1 MIIMTTALEVKNI
14 NKKYK
19 NKVVL
24 NDINFSIQSGEIVA
38 LIGKN
43 GAGKSTLIN
52 IITKLIQQDSGQSKI
67 FEKEKFDR
75 NLIGVMMQE
84 NISLDRITVKEIIK
98 LTRTYYRN
106 PMSYQAILAL
116 SELQNYTN
124 HPMDKLSGGQKRKL
138 QFALT
143 LAGNPDLIFLDEPT
157 VGMDAESRTKFWERI
172 DELKKQGKTFLITS
186 HYLEELEKVA
196 NRFIFLHNQRII
208 FDGSLAEM
216 GKQLKKV
223 QVTFNSELIKDIFNK
238 LPAVL
243 RVSELNHHYTLI
255 TSDVNSLIT
264 QLVPYLSAIDNL
276 EIRQQ
281 NLDTLMDSLIR
292 NEE

>member
-1 MIIMTTALEVKNI
+1 MTTALEVKNI

-43 GAGKSTLIN
+43 DAGKSTLIN

-106 PMSYQAILAL
+106 PMSYQAILSL

-157 VGMDAESRTKFWERI
+157 VGMDAESRTKFWKHI

-196 NRFIFLHNQRII
+196 NRFIFLHNQKII
-208 FDGSLAEM
+208 FDGSLNEM

-223 QVTFNSELIKDIFNK
+223 QVTFNSELIEDIFNK

>member
-1 MIIMTTALEVKNI
+1 MTTALEVKNI

-19 NKVVL
+19 NKIVL

-157 VGMDAESRTKFWERI
+157 VGMDAESRTKFWKHI

>member
-1 MIIMTTALEVKNI
+1 MTTALEVKNI

-19 NKVVL
+19 DKVVL

-106 PMSYQAILAL
+106 PISYQAILAL

>member
-1 MIIMTTALEVKNI
+1 MTTALEVKNI

-67 FEKEKFDR
+67 FEKEKFDK

-157 VGMDAESRTKFWERI
+157 VGMDAESRTKFWKHV

-196 NRFIFLHNQRII
+196 NRFIFLHNQKII
-208 FDGSLAEM
+208 FDGSLNEM
-216 GKQLKKV
+216 EKV
-223 QVTFNSELIKDIFNK
+223 QVTFNSELIEDIFNK

-255 TSDVNSLIT
+255 TSDVNRLIT

>member
-1 MIIMTTALEVKNI
+1 MTTALEVRNI

-116 SELQNYTN
+116 SELQNYTK

-157 VGMDAESRTKFWERI
+157 VGMDVESRTKFWERI

>member
-1 MIIMTTALEVKNI
+1 MTTALEVKNI

-208 FDGSLAEM
+208 FDGSLTEM

-223 QVTFNSELIKDIFNK
+223 QVTFNSELIEDIFNK

>member
-1 MIIMTTALEVKNI
+1 MTTALEVKN
-14 NKKYK
+14 
-19 NKVVL
+19 
-24 NDINFSIQSGEIVA
+24 INFSIQSGEIVA

-67 FEKEKFDR
+67 FEKEKFDK

-157 VGMDAESRTKFWERI
+157 VGMDAESRTKFWKHI

-196 NRFIFLHNQRII
+196 NRFIFLHNQKII
-208 FDGSLAEM
+208 FDGSLNEM

-223 QVTFNSELIKDIFNK
+223 QVTFNSELIEDIFNK

-255 TSDVNSLIT
+255 TSDVNRLIT

>member
-1 MIIMTTALEVKNI
+1 MTTALEVKHI

-106 PMSYQAILAL
+106 PISYQAILAL

>member
-1 MIIMTTALEVKNI
+1 MTTALEVKNI

-196 NRFIFLHNQRII
+196 NRFIFLHNQKII
-208 FDGSLAEM
+208 FDGSLNEM

>member
-1 MIIMTTALEVKNI
+1 MTTALEVKNI

-19 NKVVL
+19 NKGVL

-106 PMSYQAILAL
+106 PMSYQVILAL

-157 VGMDAESRTKFWERI
+157 VGMDAESRTKFWKHI

-196 NRFIFLHNQRII
+196 NRFIFLHNQKII
-208 FDGSLAEM
+208 FDGSLNEM
-216 GKQLKKV
+216 GKQLKMV
-223 QVTFNSELIKDIFNK
+223 QVTFNSELIEDIFNK

-243 RVSELNHHYTLI
+243 RVSELNHHYTLV

>member
-1 MIIMTTALEVKNI
+1 MTTALEVKNI

-157 VGMDAESRTKFWERI
+157 VGMDAESRTKFWKHI

>member
-1 MIIMTTALEVKNI
+1 MTTALEVKNI

-157 VGMDAESRTKFWERI
+157 VGMDAESRNKFWKHI

-196 NRFIFLHNQRII
+196 NRFIFLHNQKII
-208 FDGSLAEM
+208 FDGSLTEM

>member
-1 MIIMTTALEVKNI
+1 MTTALEVKNI

-24 NDINFSIQSGEIVA
+24 NNINFSIQSGEIVA

-208 FDGSLAEM
+208 FDGSLTEM

-238 LPAVL
+238 LSAVL

>member
-1 MIIMTTALEVKNI
+1 MTTALEVKNI

-98 LTRTYYRN
+98 LIRTYYRN

-196 NRFIFLHNQRII
+196 NRFIFLHNQKII
-208 FDGSLAEM
+208 FDGSLNEM
-216 GKQLKKV
+216 GKQLKMV
-223 QVTFNSELIKDIFNK
+223 QVTFNSELIEDIFNK

-243 RVSELNHHYTLI
+243 RVSELNHHYTLV

-276 EIRQQ
+276 EIKQQ

>member
-1 MIIMTTALEVKNI
+1 MTTALEVKHI

-67 FEKEKFDR
+67 FEKEKFDK

-196 NRFIFLHNQRII
+196 NRFIFLHNQKII
-208 FDGSLAEM
+208 FDGSLNEM
-216 GKQLKKV
+216 GKQLKMV
-223 QVTFNSELIKDIFNK
+223 QVTFNSELIEDIFNK

>member
-1 MIIMTTALEVKNI
+1 MTTALEVKHI

-116 SELQNYTN
+116 SELQNYTK

-196 NRFIFLHNQRII
+196 NRFIFLHNQKII
-208 FDGSLAEM
+208 FDGSLNEM

-223 QVTFNSELIKDIFNK
+223 QVTFNSELIEDIFNK

-281 NLDTLMDSLIR
+281 NLDTLMDSLIG

>member
-1 MIIMTTALEVKNI
+1 MTTALEVKNI

-157 VGMDAESRTKFWERI
+157 VGMDAESRTKFWKHI

-196 NRFIFLHNQRII
+196 NRFIFLHNQKII
-208 FDGSLAEM
+208 FDGSLTEM

-223 QVTFNSELIKDIFNK
+223 QVTFNSELIEDIFNK

-243 RVSELNHHYTLI
+243 RVNELNHHYTLI

>member
-1 MIIMTTALEVKNI
+1 MTTALEVKNI

-19 NKVVL
+19 NKVIL

-106 PMSYQAILAL
+106 PMSYQVILAL

-157 VGMDAESRTKFWERI
+157 VGMDAESRTKFWKHI

-196 NRFIFLHNQRII
+196 NRFIFLHNQKII
-208 FDGSLAEM
+208 FDGSLNEM
-216 GKQLKKV
+216 GKQLKMV
-223 QVTFNSELIKDIFNK
+223 QVTFNSELIEDIFNK

-243 RVSELNHHYTLI
+243 RVSELNHHYTLV

>member
-1 MIIMTTALEVKNI
+1 MTTALEVKNI

-172 DELKKQGKTFLITS
+172 DELKKQGKIFLITS

-196 NRFIFLHNQRII
+196 NRFIFLHNQKII
-208 FDGSLAEM
+208 FDGSLNEM
-216 GKQLKKV
+216 GKQLKMV
-223 QVTFNSELIKDIFNK
+223 QVTFNSELIEDIFNK

>member
-1 MIIMTTALEVKNI
+1 MTTALEVKNI

-67 FEKEKFDR
+67 FEKEKFDK

-157 VGMDAESRTKFWERI
+157 VGMDAESRTKFWKHV

-196 NRFIFLHNQRII
+196 NRFIFLHNQKII
-208 FDGSLAEM
+208 FDGSLNEM

-223 QVTFNSELIKDIFNK
+223 QVTFNSELIEDIFNK

-255 TSDVNSLIT
+255 TSDVNGLIT

>member
-1 MIIMTTALEVKNI
+1 MTTALEVKNI

-67 FEKEKFDR
+67 LEKEKFDR

-106 PMSYQAILAL
+106 PMSYQVILAL

-157 VGMDAESRTKFWERI
+157 VGMDAESRTKFWKHI

-196 NRFIFLHNQRII
+196 NRFIFLHNQKII
-208 FDGSLAEM
+208 FDGSLNEM
-216 GKQLKKV
+216 GKQLKMV
-223 QVTFNSELIKDIFNK
+223 QVTFNSELIEDIFNK

-255 TSDVNSLIT
+255 TSDVNRLIT

>member
-1 MIIMTTALEVKNI
+1 MTTALEVKNI

-19 NKVVL
+19 DKVVL

-196 NRFIFLHNQRII
+196 NRFIFLHNQKII

-238 LPAVL
+238 LPDVL

>member
-1 MIIMTTALEVKNI
+1 MTTALEVKNI

-157 VGMDAESRTKFWERI
+157 VGMDAESRTKFWKHI

-196 NRFIFLHNQRII
+196 NRFIFLHNQKII
-208 FDGSLAEM
+208 FDGSLTEM
-216 GKQLKKV
+216 GKQLKRV
-223 QVTFNSELIKDIFNK
+223 QVAFNSELIEDIFNK

-243 RVSELNHHYTLI
+243 RVSELNHHYTLV

>member
-1 MIIMTTALEVKNI
+1 MTTALEVKHI

-67 FEKEKFDR
+67 FEKEKFDK

-157 VGMDAESRTKFWERI
+157 VGMDAESRTKFWKHI

>member
-1 MIIMTTALEVKNI
+1 MTTALEVKHI

-124 HPMDKLSGGQKRKL
+124 HPMNKLSGGKKRKL

-143 LAGNPDLIFLDEPT
+143 LAGIPDLIFLDEPT
-157 VGMDAESRTKFWERI
+157 VGMDAESRTKFWKHI

-196 NRFIFLHNQRII
+196 NRFIFLHNQKII
-208 FDGSLAEM
+208 FDGSLTEM
-216 GKQLKKV
+216 GKQLKRV
-223 QVTFNSELIKDIFNK
+223 QVAFNSELIEDIFNK

>member
-1 MIIMTTALEVKNI
+1 MTTALEVKNI

-157 VGMDAESRTKFWERI
+157 VGMDAESRTKFWKHI

-196 NRFIFLHNQRII
+196 NRFIFLHNQKII
-208 FDGSLAEM
+208 FDGSLTEM

-223 QVTFNSELIKDIFNK
+223 QVTFNSELINDIFNK

>member
-1 MIIMTTALEVKNI
+1 MTTALEVRNI

-19 NKVVL
+19 NKVIL

-75 NLIGVMMQE
+75 NLSGVMMQE

-98 LTRTYYRN
+98 LTRTYYHN

-157 VGMDAESRTKFWERI
+157 VGMDVESRTKFWERI

-276 EIRQQ
+276 EISQQ

>member
-1 MIIMTTALEVKNI
+1 MTTALEVKNI

-143 LAGNPDLIFLDEPT
+143 LVGNPDLIFLDEPT

-208 FDGSLAEM
+208 FDGSLTEM

>member
-1 MIIMTTALEVKNI
+1 MTTALEVKNI

-98 LTRTYYRN
+98 LTRPYYHN

>member
-1 MIIMTTALEVKNI
+1 MTTALEVKNI

-67 FEKEKFDR
+67 LEKEKFDR

-106 PMSYQAILAL
+106 PMSYQVILAL

-124 HPMDKLSGGQKRKL
+124 YPMDKLSGGQKRKL

-157 VGMDAESRTKFWERI
+157 VGMDAESRTKFWKHI

-196 NRFIFLHNQRII
+196 NRFIFLHNQKII
-208 FDGSLAEM
+208 FDGSLNEM
-216 GKQLKKV
+216 GKQLKMV
-223 QVTFNSELIKDIFNK
+223 QVTFNSELIEDIFNK

-243 RVSELNHHYTLI
+243 RVSELNHHYTLV

>member
-1 MIIMTTALEVKNI
+1 MTTALEVKNI

-19 NKVVL
+19 NKIVL

-43 GAGKSTLIN
+43 SAGKSTLIN

-116 SELQNYTN
+116 SELQDYTN

-208 FDGSLAEM
+208 FDGSLTEM

>member
-1 MIIMTTALEVKNI
+1 MTTALEVRNI

>member
-1 MIIMTTALEVKNI
+1 MTTALEVKNI

-157 VGMDAESRTKFWERI
+157 VGMDAESRTKFWKHI
-172 DELKKQGKTFLITS
+172 DKLKKQGKTFLITS

>member
-1 MIIMTTALEVKNI
+1 MTTVLEVKNI

-19 NKVVL
+19 NKIVL
-24 NDINFSIQSGEIVA
+24 KDINFSIQSGEIVA

-116 SELQNYTN
+116 SELQNYIN

-208 FDGSLAEM
+208 FDGSLAKM
-216 GKQLKKV
+216 GKQLKNV

>member
-1 MIIMTTALEVKNI
+1 MTTALEVKNI

-43 GAGKSTLIN
+43 GTGKSTLIN

-67 FEKEKFDR
+67 LEKEKFDR

-106 PMSYQAILAL
+106 PMSYQVILAL

-157 VGMDAESRTKFWERI
+157 VGMDAESRTKFWKHI

-196 NRFIFLHNQRII
+196 NRFIFLHNQKII
-208 FDGSLAEM
+208 FDGSLNEM
-216 GKQLKKV
+216 GKQLKMV
-223 QVTFNSELIKDIFNK
+223 QVTFNSELIEDIFNK

-243 RVSELNHHYTLI
+243 RVSELNHHYTLV

>member
-1 MIIMTTALEVKNI
+1 MTTALEVKNI

-19 NKVVL
+19 NKVIL

-43 GAGKSTLIN
+43 GAGKSTLVN

-157 VGMDAESRTKFWERI
+157 VGMDAESRTKFWKHI
-172 DELKKQGKTFLITS
+172 DKLKKQGKTFLITS

-196 NRFIFLHNQRII
+196 NRFIFLHNQKII
-208 FDGSLAEM
+208 FDGSLNEM

>member
-1 MIIMTTALEVKNI
+1 MTTALEVRNI

-19 NKVVL
+19 NKVIL

-98 LTRTYYRN
+98 LIRTYYRN

-157 VGMDAESRTKFWERI
+157 VGMDADSRTKFWKHI

-196 NRFIFLHNQRII
+196 NRFIFLHNQKII
-208 FDGSLAEM
+208 FDGSLTEM

>member
-1 MIIMTTALEVKNI
+1 MTTVLEVKNI

-116 SELQNYTN
+116 SELQNYIN

>member
-1 MIIMTTALEVKNI
+1 MTTALEVKHI

-75 NLIGVMMQE
+75 NLIGVMMQG

-98 LTRTYYRN
+98 LIRTYYRN

-157 VGMDAESRTKFWERI
+157 VGMDAESRTKFWKHI

-196 NRFIFLHNQRII
+196 NRFIFLHNQKII
-208 FDGSLAEM
+208 FDGSLNEM

-223 QVTFNSELIKDIFNK
+223 QVTFNSELIEDIFNK

>member
-1 MIIMTTALEVKNI
+1 MTTALEVKNI

-19 NKVVL
+19 NKIVL

-116 SELQNYTN
+116 SELQDYTN

-196 NRFIFLHNQRII
+196 NRFIFLHNQKII
-208 FDGSLAEM
+208 FDGSLNEM
-216 GKQLKKV
+216 GKQLKMV
-223 QVTFNSELIKDIFNK
+223 QVTFNSELIEDIFNK